1 MEPKKIFGTAICAIS
16 LWANPLLAQT
26 TVEVNTLKVEGLVVG
41 VPQKIDAAFA
51 AEHGVTV
58 PRPFHFT
65 VPTDRTKNIKVLY
78 APEIPGYAKYNF
90 ATEDNLLR
98 SSLHFIPFALNRN
111 VEGDPLQALANVAK
125 EGFIGAI
132 VDPDKAEIDV
142 TRQAEVGPYQAVEAI
157 GRYAE
162 ADGTIVALRVVAV
175 AGEGETEGLLAIINA
190 LPETTGM
197 TKVGDII
204 YVDGSRALGTMRFD

>member
-1 MEPKKIFGTAICAIS
+1 MTPEKIFGVAVCAIA
-16 LWANPLLAQT
+16 LWTTPLWAQT
-26 TVEVNTLKVEGLVVG
+26 TAGVNTLKVAGLVVG

-51 AEHGVTV
+51 AEHGVDV
-58 PRPFHFT
+58 PKPFHFT

-78 APEIPGYAKYNF
+78 APEVPGYAKYNF
-90 ATEDNLLR
+90 AAKDNRLR
-98 SSLHFIPFALNRN
+98 SSLHFIPFVLNRN
-111 VEGDPLQALANVAK
+111 GEGDPLQALANVAK

-132 VDPDKAEIDV
+132 VDPDKVQIDV
-142 TRQAEVGPYQAVEAI
+142 TRQAEVGPYQAVEVI

-162 ADGTIVALRVVAV
+162 TDGTLVALRVVAL
-175 AGEGETEGLLAIINA
+175 AEKGEPEGLIAIIAA

-197 TKVGDII
+197 TKVGDIV